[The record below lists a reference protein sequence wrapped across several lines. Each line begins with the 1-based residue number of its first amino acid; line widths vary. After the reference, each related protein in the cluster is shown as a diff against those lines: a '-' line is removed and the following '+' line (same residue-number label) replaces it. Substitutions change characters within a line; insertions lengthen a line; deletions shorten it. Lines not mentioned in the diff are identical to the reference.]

1 MEKPQGE
8 DFKARLEISEHKRV
22 ILQKRLSRGSI
33 EEDSTMWSFVDLMTL
48 LLILFILFYSHA
60 VNHKGSGRQE
70 ASTQTRIAAAESL
83 EIQKTSMAAEPAAS
97 YFDPAK
103 LDQPKPDP
111 PKPDPV
117 KIEEV
122 KLGEVRTGEENPDKT
137 LEQFKQEILQTV
149 PAEVKKD
156 FSIRWNQKRL
166 VLVLGERI
174 AFNVGEASILPDFQP
189 ALKRIAEYISSQ
201 KGCNV
206 TVAGHTDDTP
216 INTAQ
221 FPSNWELSAIRA
233 VNVAKFM
240 ISNGVNP
247 QRISTEGYSSYR
259 PVNPNTTAENRRTN
273 RRVEITL
280 IKAQENEISAEQPAA
295 TSTPDITPQ
304 TDQAGDLP
312 THLQK
317 KYSNIR
323 GYLF

>member
-1 MEKPQGE
+1 MERPQGE

-22 ILQKRLSRGSI
+22 LLQKRLSRGSI
-33 EEDSTMWSFVDLMTL
+33 EEDSTLWSFVDLMTL

-60 VNHKGSGRQE
+60 MTHKGSAKNE
-70 ASTQTRIAAAESL
+70 ASTKTQTVAAQSIEVH
-83 EIQKTSMAAEPAAS
+83 ETSMVNEPVA
-97 YFDPAK
+97 YEPH
-103 LDQPKPDP
+103 QPKPDEI
-111 PKPDPV
+111 KAV
-117 KIEEV
+117 
-122 KLGEVRTGEENPDKT
+122 EENPDEA
-137 LEQFKQEILQTV
+137 LEQFEQQVLQTV
-149 PAEVKKD
+149 SEKVKKD

-174 AFNVGEASILPDFQP
+174 AFNVGEANILPYFQP

-201 KGCNV
+201 KGYNV

-240 ISNGVNP
+240 ISNGLNP

-259 PVNPNTTAENRRTN
+259 PVNPNTTPENRHTN

-295 TSTPDITPQ
+295 TSTPDASQQPA
-304 TDQAGDLP
+304 QAGNLP

>member
-60 VNHKGSGRQE
+60 VSHKGSGRQE
-70 ASTQTRIAAAESL
+70 ASTQTRIAAAEFL

-97 YFDPAK
+97 H
-103 LDQPKPDP
+103 PDP
-111 PKPDPV
+111 PKIDQPKPDPV

-122 KLGEVRTGEENPDKT
+122 KLEEARTGGENPDKA

-174 AFNVGEASILPDFQP
+174 AFNVGEANILPDFQP

-259 PVNPNTTAENRRTN
+259 PVNPNTTAENRHTN

-280 IKAQENEISAEQPAA
+280 IKAQENEISAEQPVA
-295 TSTPDITPQ
+295 TTTPDASPQ
-304 TDQAGDLP
+304 AAQAGNLP

-317 KYSNIR
+317 KYSNIS